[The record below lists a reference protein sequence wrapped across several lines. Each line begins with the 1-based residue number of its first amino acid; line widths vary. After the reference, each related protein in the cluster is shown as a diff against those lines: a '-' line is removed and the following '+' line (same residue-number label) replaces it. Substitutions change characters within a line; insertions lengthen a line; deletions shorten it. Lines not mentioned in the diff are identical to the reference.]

1 MEGRDTPALLPAG
14 DAVPVTRSENVMALV
29 QSKGSAKPQVTSKAA
44 PVATAK
50 PKAAPAAAAEI
61 KAPVFL
67 DADGKILME
76 KDGEGNAT
84 KKPVKHSRK
93 DFPKGVKGEQG
104 FIDYMI
110 AKLVFKKEN
119 VAKRVDPAAKAKA
132 KAQKLRDQ
140 LARLEAEIEEQD
152 GDATDAS

>member
-1 MEGRDTPALLPAG
+1 M
-14 DAVPVTRSENVMALV
+14 VPI

-50 PKAAPAAAAEI
+50 PKVAAAAAEI
-61 KAPVFL
+61 KAPIFL

-76 KDGEGNAT
+76 KDAEGNAT

-152 GDATDAS
+152 GDASDAS

>member
-1 MEGRDTPALLPAG
+1 
-14 DAVPVTRSENVMALV
+14 MAQV

-50 PKAAPAAAAEI
+50 PKAAAAPAAAEI
-61 KAPVFL
+61 KAPIFL

-76 KDGEGNAT
+76 KDAEGNAT